1 MKQAQIHLISGPIGA
16 GKTTYALKLSDD
28 LGCVCFSIDD
38 WMVTLFGDDFPS
50 TMDPAW
56 IFPRVA
62 RCEKQIWSVA
72 RRLAKLGT
80 SCVLDLGFQRAEH
93 RRIYRKLINEAGLEL
108 QLHAIDA
115 DEGERWRR
123 VEARNSEKGSTY
135 RLTVTRQMFEIF
147 EAAWSPPTHEEMTA
161 MNGVRMVT

>member
-1 MKQAQIHLISGPIGA
+1 MKQAQIHMISGPIGA

-28 LGCVCFSIDD
+28 LGAVCFSIDD
-38 WMVTLFGDDFPS
+38 WMVTLFGDDVPS

-80 SCVLDLGFQRAEH
+80 PCVLDLGFQRAEH
-93 RRIYRKLINEAGLEL
+93 RQRYRKLVNEAGFVLK
-108 QLHAIDA
+108 LHSVEA
-115 DEGERWRR
+115 DQGVRWCR
-123 VEARNSEKGSTY
+123 VEERKSEKGSTY
-135 RLTVTRQMFEIF
+135 RLTVTRQMFEFF
-147 EAAWSPPTHEEMTA
+147 EASWSPPTHEEMAA
-161 MNGVRMVT
+161 MNGVRTVT